1 MERPRLKAHFNTEI
15 VDGDKVFLVA
25 EDQHY
30 MVRGADPV
38 ALLPYLDGR
47 QTVGDI
53 VQALHG
59 ELSIPRVLTA
69 LRRYEAAGH
78 LAEGR
83 PELPD
88 QVLAFWD
95 AQGIDPAAVV
105 TAAGA
110 KGVTLV
116 ALGSTDPAPVAEALR
131 ANGVRVAAAGDDSG
145 EAGGLAIVLADDYL
159 DPALAEFNDRR
170 IADGRP
176 WLLARPAGVTA
187 WLGPLMQPG
196 QTGCWFCMAQ
206 RISENRQVE
215 RYLSGKRG
223 ESVPRHATAAALPT
237 GRQALAGL
245 LATEAARFLATGES
259 AALAGR
265 MVTLDLAALG
275 TTEHTLVRRPQ
286 CPSCGDPAI
295 TAQRSPKVVLSPGA
309 ARHTTDGG
317 YRTLPPQLTYE
328 RLKHHVSPHLGAIT
342 KLGAHDAIGNGI
354 TYAFTAG
361 HNFAMVNDNMDLLRR
376 NMRGQS
382 GGKGRSETQ
391 AKVSALCEAIERYSA
406 VWRGGEPVRRAA
418 YEELDPAVALHMD
431 ELLNFSPAQFA
442 GRDAWN
448 ADPEHRIHLVP
459 ERFRTDLELDW
470 STAWSLTHDSER
482 LVPTGYAYY
491 GHPDLARHFY
501 CVGDSNGGASGNTLE
516 EAILQGFCE
525 VVERDAVAVW
535 WYNRLRRP
543 AFDLDSLEDPYIDA
557 LRRFYAGM
565 DRDLWVL
572 DITSDLGIPTFAAL
586 SHRRHR
592 VEDIM
597 VGFGAHPDPAI
608 AVMRALTE
616 VNQFLPFVERR
627 DADGNTEYRTDDVE
641 TLKWCRQARL
651 QDEPWLLPDPA
662 LPATT
667 LADHPGLP
675 GHDLASHIRECV
687 ARAGKAGVEVIVLDQ
702 TQPDLDLN
710 VVKVIAPGMR
720 HFWRRLAPGRLYD
733 VPVQL
738 GLRDRP
744 TPEEQVNPWNVFF

>member
-1 MERPRLKAHFNTEI
+1 MERPRLKAHFGAEI
-15 VDGDKVFLVA
+15 VDGDRVFLVA
-25 EDQHY
+25 DDQHY
-30 MVRGADPV
+30 LLKGRGAV
-38 ALLPYLDGR
+38 AVLPHLDGR
-47 QTVGDI
+47 KTVGEI

-59 ELSIPRVLTA
+59 ELSIPQTLTA

-83 PELPD
+83 PGLDERA
-88 QVLAFWD
+88 LAFWD
-95 AQGIDPAAVV
+95 AQGIDPYAVIE
-105 TAAGA
+105 AGA
-110 KGVTLV
+110 RGVRLT
-116 ALGSTDPAPVAEALR
+116 ALGGADPAPVTEALR
-131 ANGVRVAAAGDDSG
+131 SSGIRVG
-145 EAGGLAIVLADDYL
+145 EDGALQVVLVADYL
-159 DPALAEFNDRR
+159 DPELESVNRER
-170 IADGRP
+170 LADGRP
-176 WLLARPAGVTA
+176 WLLARPVGVTA
-187 WLGPLMQPG
+187 WLGPLLLPG
-196 QTGCWFCMAQ
+196 QSGCWSCMAQ
-206 RISENRQVE
+206 RIFENRQVE

-223 ESVPRHATAAALPT
+223 DRVPRGTTIAAHP
-237 GRQALAGL
+237 GGHQALAGL

-259 AALAGR
+259 KALAGR
-265 MVTLDLAALG
+265 MVTLDLAGLA
-275 TTEHTLVRRPQ
+275 TTGHTLVRRPQ
-286 CPSCGDPAI
+286 CPSCGDPGL
-295 TAQRSPKVVLSPGA
+295 TAHRSPKVVLTPGA

-328 RLKHHVSPHLGAIT
+328 RLKHHVSPQLGAIT
-342 KLGAHDAIGNGI
+342 KLGAHDDIGNGI

-382 GGKGRSETQ
+382 GGKGRSEIQ

-406 VWRGGEPVRRAA
+406 VWRGGEPVRRASYA
-418 YEELDPAVALHMD
+418 DLDPSVALHMD
-431 ELLNFSPAQFA
+431 QLLLFSPAQFA

-459 ERFRTDLELDW
+459 ERFRTDLPLDW
-470 STAWSLTHDSER
+470 STAWSLTHATER

-516 EAILQGFCE
+516 EAVLQGFCE
-525 VVERDAVAVW
+525 VVERDAVALW

-543 AFDLDSLEDPYIDA
+543 AFDLDSLEDPYIDS

-572 DITSDLGIPTFAAL
+572 DLTSDLGIPTFAAL
-586 SHRRHR
+586 SHRRHE

-608 AVMRALTE
+608 AAMRALTE

-641 TLKWCRQARL
+641 TLKWCRTARL
-651 QDEPWLLPDPA
+651 ADEPWLLPDPA
-662 LPATT
+662 LPPTT
-667 LADHPGLP
+667 IASHQNFA
-675 GHDLASHIRECV
+675 GHDLAGHIEECV
-687 ARAGKAGVEVIVLDQ
+687 ARADRAGIEVIVLDQ
-702 TQPDLDLN
+702 TQPDLDLH

-720 HFWRRLAPGRLYD
+720 HFWRRLGPGRLYD

-738 GLRDRP
+738 GLLAEP
-744 TPEEQVNPWNVFF
+744 TREEEVNPWNVFF